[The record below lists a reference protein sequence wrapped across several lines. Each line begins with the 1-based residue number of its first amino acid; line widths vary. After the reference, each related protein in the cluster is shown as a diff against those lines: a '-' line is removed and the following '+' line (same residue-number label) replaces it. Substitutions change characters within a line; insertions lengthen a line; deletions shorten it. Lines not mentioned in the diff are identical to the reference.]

1 MSVLSVS
8 VINVGLLAK
17 IFSVLCTGRTVTDSS
32 ILLKGLDHSDKSV
45 ENNEIGLGKNC
56 TLMSNSGKLDVSQRL
71 PTFSHLFLVQ
81 KLRMV
86 LFLNWRLSILK
97 MGGDGMC
104 QKSTPL
110 SCMCKSNILDSIQG
124 YVYQPE
130 VAGEEEFLTQFQ
142 CCCSP
147 VAEQLQLF
155 TSVTKISLRVDVF
168 IKVFQAAL
176 LGCFSSQ

>member
-17 IFSVLCTGRTVTDSS
+17 IFSVLCTGRTVTDPS
-32 ILLKGLDHSDKSV
+32 ILLKGLDHSDESV

-56 TLMSNSGKLDVSQRL
+56 ALMCNSGKLDVSQRL
-71 PTFSHLFLVQ
+71 PTFSHLFLAKIENGLIF
-81 KLRMV
+81 KLET
-86 LFLNWRLSILK
+86 FHLK
-97 MGGDGMC
+97 DGGDGMC

-110 SCMCKSNILDSIQG
+110 SCMCKSNILGSIQG

-130 VAGEEEFLTQFQ
+130 VAGEEEFLTQSQ